1 MSEASAK
8 ARRAKQTVNNLL
20 LSLLV
25 SAAMVLV
32 IILIVPRDDSSRI
45 PRIDY
50 VSVAEQAA
58 ESSKNPIIAPELEKD
73 WWSNQAKWLGNP
85 VDAVPRF
92 EVGFVGPKNE
102 YIGMIQAFG
111 VNPTWL
117 ALTLKDVVLEKNF
130 SNPGSEIVWAIYQ
143 APEDND
149 QPRASDYYW
158 VATIGENAILL
169 YGTGT
174 VTQFE
179 TLSKNIEVKL
189 EVE

>member
-1 MSEASAK
+1 
-8 ARRAKQTVNNLL
+8 
-20 LSLLV
+20 
-25 SAAMVLV
+25 MVLV

-58 ESSKNPIIAPELEKD
+58 ESSKKPIIAPELEKD
-73 WWSNQAKWLGNP
+73 WWSNQAKWLGSP

-117 ALTLKDVVLEKNF
+117 ALTLKDVILEKNF
-130 SNPGSEIVWAIYQ
+130 SHPGSEVVWEIHRAR
-143 APEDND
+143 EDND
-149 QPRASDYYW
+149 QPRATDYYW

-169 YGTGT
+169 YGTGSEG
-174 VTQFE
+174 QFE
-179 TLSKNIEVKL
+179 TLSKNVEAKL